1 VEVDGDHGQEEAS
14 NGGARLKQH
23 RRLAFPSPKLLGG
36 GTPLAALTWVFANS
50 KVMSS
55 GYMV

>member
-1 VEVDGDHGQEEAS
+1 MFTVV
-14 NGGARLKQH
+14 K
-23 RRLAFPSPKLLGG
+23 PKLLGG
-36 GTPLAALTWVFANS
+36 GTPLAALTRVFANS

>member
-1 VEVDGDHGQEEAS
+1 VRATGRSGFSEAAELE
-14 NGGARLKQH
+14 GFK
-23 RRLAFPSPKLLGG
+23 PKLLGG